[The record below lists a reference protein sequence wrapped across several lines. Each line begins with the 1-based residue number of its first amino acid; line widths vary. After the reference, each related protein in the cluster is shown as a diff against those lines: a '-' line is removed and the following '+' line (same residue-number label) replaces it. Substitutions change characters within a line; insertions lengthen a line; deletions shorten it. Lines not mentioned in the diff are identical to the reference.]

1 MATKQITTWAEF
13 KTAYR
18 ATRTEA
24 TTLNITTDLDASD
37 DILDSSLVAGSGS
50 YRLTIQGNG
59 HKINGLSSYNNIYL
73 IMGGS
78 YIKFYNV
85 HFSNIFCPTGGF
97 TYGYGSSGNFYLFTE
112 CYFNGLV
119 NIFCSGYSSSRY
131 AAFNKCSFNIKM
143 QYFTDIGW
151 CWYLNECYCIFNP
164 KTKGGI
170 CIPMNPSAGSL
181 FSNVLIGQEIATA
194 NNNYFAGTLRHSST
208 SGIAYYF
215 GGYFGDTGG
224 LLLSNVY
231 NCEVH
236 TPVGVD
242 EWYFHVQNTDATSVQ
257 SLYNKEK
264 CFAGETTTVKLPA
277 SNANVVG
284 ITDSGLKSASTIHS
298 QAPRFPLYGY

>member
-13 KTAYR
+13 KTAFR

-37 DILDSSLVAGSGS
+37 DILDSSLGAGSGN
-50 YRLTIQGNG
+50 YKLTIQGNG

-73 IMGGS
+73 IRGGS

-97 TYGYGSSGNFYLFTE
+97 TYGNGSSGNFYLFTE

-143 QYFTDIGW
+143 QYFTNSEY

-164 KTKGGI
+164 KTEGGI
-170 CIPMNPSAGSL
+170 CIPLNSSSGSL
-181 FSNVLIGQEIATA
+181 FNSAIYNEEITAA
-194 NNNYFAGTLRHSST
+194 NNNYFGGLLRHIYT
-208 SGIAYYF
+208 SDTAYYF
-215 GGYFGDTGG
+215 GGSSQGDI
-224 LLLSNVY
+224 SNVY

-236 TPVGVD
+236 TPAGVST
-242 EWYFHVQNTDATSVQ
+242 FHFHRAYSGNQNLQ

-264 CFAGETTTVKLPA
+264 CFAGETTNIKLPY
-277 SNANVVG
+277 SIEYVVG
-284 ITDSGLKSASTIHS
+284 ITDSGLKSPTTIHAE
-298 QAPRFPLYGY
+298 APRFPLYGY